1 MARQTDTTKP
11 KGTTKPRHTKSKD
24 ASSVNGA
31 GKKDKKELPRLEFT
45 ERALVA
51 ASRRD
56 DRTLELRIE
65 SAYKASA
72 IHKARTGKG
81 FFVSEAGVL
90 NKEMYEEDALLPRFT
105 AMGLSAPPGFVVD
118 PNTVRD
124 LLAESDRSWREN
136 DVNKMFAQMFPHA
149 DEHAR
154 RFSQQSSPLQP
165 YSPPEYSPTSIPS
178 SISPTSPPPAFE
190 SPASMQLPQ
199 HSPQFPQWDSNNLD
213 FTMQQPQAQA
223 QAQAPTDL
231 FPPLFD
237 FSSSSASDQSM
248 SSMSTPSFGGSPIP
262 EFLHIDPAQTQHQML
277 HHQDLFP
284 VEDSALFWE

>member
-1 MARQTDTTKP
+1 MARQTGTTKP
-11 KGTTKPRHTKSKD
+11 KGTTKPRHTKSRD
-24 ASSVNGA
+24 ALSATG
-31 GKKDKKELPRLEFT
+31 GTTKKDKKEKKLPRLEFT

-65 SAYKASA
+65 SAHKASA

-105 AMGLSAPPGFVVD
+105 AMGLSAPPGFVVN

-165 YSPPEYSPTSIPS
+165 YSPQEYSPSSMPS
-178 SISPTSPPPAFE
+178 SMSPTSPPPAYE
-190 SPASMQLPQ
+190 SSATMQLPQ
-199 HSPQFPQWDSNNLD
+199 QSHHFPQWGPNNID
-213 FTMQQPQAQA
+213 FAMSQTQAP
-223 QAQAPTDL
+223 APTDM

-237 FSSSSASDQSM
+237 FSPSSASDQSM

-262 EFLHIDPAQTQHQML
+262 EFLHIDPTQTQHDIL
-277 HHQDLFP
+277 HQELFP
-284 VEDSALFWE
+284 EADSALFWE

>member
-1 MARQTDTTKP
+1 MARQTGTTKP
-11 KGTTKPRHTKSKD
+11 KGTTKPRHTKSRD
-24 ASSVNGA
+24 ALSATSGTS
-31 GKKDKKELPRLEFT
+31 KKDKKEKKLPRLEFT

-65 SAYKASA
+65 SAHKASA

-105 AMGLSAPPGFVVD
+105 AMGLSAPPGFVVN

-154 RFSQQSSPLQP
+154 RFSQQASPLQP
-165 YSPPEYSPTSIPS
+165 YSRQEYSPSSMPS
-178 SISPTSPPPAFE
+178 SMSPTSPPPAFE
-190 SPASMQLPQ
+190 SPATMQLPQ
-199 HSPQFPQWDSNNLD
+199 QSPHFQQWGSNSID
-213 FTMQQPQAQA
+213 FTVSQTQAPV
-223 QAQAPTDL
+223 PTDL

-237 FSSSSASDQSM
+237 FSPSSASDQSM

-262 EFLHIDPAQTQHQML
+262 EFLHIDPTQTQHEML
-277 HHQDLFP
+277 HQELFP
-284 VEDSALFWE
+284 EADSALFWE

>member
-1 MARQTDTTKP
+1 MQ
-11 KGTTKPRHTKSKD
+11 
-24 ASSVNGA
+24 
-31 GKKDKKELPRLEFT
+31 KKLPRLEFT

-165 YSPPEYSPTSIPS
+165 YSPPEFSPSSIPS
-178 SISPTSPPPAFE
+178 TMSPTSPPPAFE
-190 SPASMQLPQ
+190 SPASMQMPQ
-199 HSPQFPQWDSNNLD
+199 HSPQFPHWDSNNLD
-213 FTMQQPQAQA
+213 FAMPQAQA

-262 EFLHIDPAQTQHQML
+262 EFLHIDPAQTQHEML
-277 HHQDLFP
+277 HQDLFP
-284 VEDSALFWE
+284 VGDSALFWE

>member
-1 MARQTDTTKP
+1 MFLLYPAPLGDIVKINFL
-11 KGTTKPRHTKSKD
+11 GF
-24 ASSVNGA
+24 
-31 GKKDKKELPRLEFT
+31 KKKLPRLEFT

-56 DRTLELRIE
+56 DRSLELRIE
-65 SAYKASA
+65 SAHKASA

-81 FFVSEAGVL
+81 FFVSEAGVI

-105 AMGLSAPPGFVVD
+105 AMGLSAPPGFVVN

-154 RFSQQSSPLQP
+154 RFSQHSPLQP
-165 YSPPEYSPTSIPS
+165 YSPSEYSPSSMPS
-178 SISPTSPPPAFE
+178 SMSPTSPT
-190 SPASMQLPQ
+190 QLPQ
-199 HSPQFPQWDSNNLD
+199 QSPHFPPWGPNNLE
-213 FTMQQPQAQA
+213 FAMSQTQAP
-223 QAQAPTDL
+223 APTDL

-237 FSSSSASDQSM
+237 FSPSSASDQSM

-262 EFLHIDPAQTQHQML
+262 EFLHIDPAQTQYEVFHQE
-277 HHQDLFP
+277 LFP
-284 VEDSALFWE
+284 EGDSALFWE